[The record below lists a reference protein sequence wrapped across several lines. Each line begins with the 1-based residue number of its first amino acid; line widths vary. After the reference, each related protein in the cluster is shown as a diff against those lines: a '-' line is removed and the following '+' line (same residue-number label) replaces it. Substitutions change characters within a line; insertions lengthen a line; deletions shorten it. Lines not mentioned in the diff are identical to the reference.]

1 MNALWFG
8 LLFDSVFYSMMF
20 WQDPELMAAF
30 SDPEIMAALQDGRN
44 FSLCIFSVFCG
55 CLDKL
60 VASDWSLVSVNVIMF
75 I

>member
-1 MNALWFG
+1 VNALWFG
-8 LLFDSVFYSMMF
+8 LPFDSVFYLMMF

-44 FSLCIFSVFCG
+44 FSLYIFSVFCG
-55 CLDKL
+55 CPDKL

>member
-1 MNALWFG
+1 
-8 LLFDSVFYSMMF
+8 MF

-30 SDPEIMAALQDGRN
+30 SDPEVMAALQDGRN
-44 FSLCIFSVFCG
+44 FSLYIFLFVFHG

-60 VASDWSLVSVNVIMF
+60 VASDWFLASAHVIMF